1 MARIGVLTGG
11 STPERTVALA
21 GAGQVARA
29 LRDRGYEVTVFDTVE
44 SGPLDQELE
53 ERLLDSTVGVRPP
66 SLADLRALEAQEDLP
81 ALVARGGLA
90 NHDAVFLVLHGRQG
104 EGGEVQELLEN
115 AGLAF
120 TGSGAIAS
128 SRAMDKTASKRLFR
142 VAGIPAPEGTVWP
155 AARAE
160 VEALG
165 LPIVVKPSRVGS
177 TVGLTLVRGLSEID
191 MAVGRAL
198 QFDDEVLLERF
209 LPGREYTVGVLDGQA
224 VGVGEIVPPGEIF
237 DYHSKYTP
245 GVAREVF
252 PAEIDD
258 ELTERLRALG
268 LAAHRAL
275 GLRDFSRV
283 DFRLDAAGEPYC
295 LEVNTLPGMTQTSLL
310 PQSAAVFGI
319 SFDEL
324 CDRMVRLALS
334 RRGD

>member
-1 MARIGVLTGG
+1 MARIAVLTGG
-11 STPERTVALA
+11 STPERIVALA
-21 GAGQVARA
+21 GARQVVVA
-29 LRDRGYEVTVFDTVE
+29 LRDRDYRVTVFDTAE
-44 SGPLDQELE
+44 AALLDGERE
-53 ERLLDSTVGVRPP
+53 RRLLAQTVGVRPP
-66 SLADLRALEAQEDLP
+66 SLADLRALEAREDLP
-81 ALVARGGLA
+81 ALVVHGGLA

-104 EGGEVQELLEN
+104 EGGEVQGLLEN

-120 TGSGAIAS
+120 TGSGAVAS

-155 AARAE
+155 AARAD

-165 LPIVVKPSRVGS
+165 LPMVVKPSRVGS
-177 TVGLTLVRGLSEID
+177 TVGLTLMRDLSEID
-191 MAVGRAL
+191 IAVGRAL

-209 LPGREYTVGVLDGQA
+209 LPGREYTVGVLDGEA
-224 VGVGEIVPPGEIF
+224 LGVGEIVPPGEIF

>member
-1 MARIGVLTGG
+1 MARIAVLTGG
-11 STPERTVALA
+11 STPERIVALA
-21 GAGQVARA
+21 GARQVVAA
-29 LRDRGYEVTVFDTVE
+29 LRDQGYQVTVFDTAE
-44 SGPLDQELE
+44 AAPLDE
-53 ERLLDSTVGVRPP
+53 EHERRLLAQTVGVRPP
-66 SLADLRALEAQEDLP
+66 SLADLRTLEAREDLP

-115 AGLAF
+115 SGLAF
-120 TGSGAIAS
+120 TGSGAVAS

-142 VAGIPAPEGTVWP
+142 GAGVPAPEGTVWP
-155 AARAE
+155 AVSVE

-165 LPIVVKPSRVGS
+165 LPLVVKPSRVGS
-177 TVGLTLVRGLSEID
+177 TVGLTLVRDLSEID
-191 MAVGRAL
+191 SAVGRAL

-209 LPGREYTVGVLDGQA
+209 LPGREYTVGVLDEQ
-224 VGVGEIVPPGEIF
+224 VLGVGEIVPPGEIF

-245 GVAREVF
+245 GLAREVF
-252 PAEIDD
+252 PARLDD
-258 ELTERLRALG
+258 ELAERLRDLA

-295 LEVNTLPGMTQTSLL
+295 LEVNTLPGMTKTSLL
-310 PQSAAVFGI
+310 PQSAGVFGI

-324 CDRMVRLALS
+324 CERMIGLALA
-334 RRGD
+334 RNPA